1 MTVFEKIEAQ
11 QKKEP
16 YGSVAWCVA
25 EDLKAICEDP
35 DCAVIVAEDL
45 ESESMSIQA
54 CAKKNQENADRI
66 YEQNKGRCVRIPD
79 AEERRIIR
87 EFYGLPTETASAY
100 KAIPEEQKTGA
111 APDLFGFF

>member
-11 QKKEP
+11 QKKVP

-25 EDLKAICEDP
+25 EDLKVICEDP
-35 DCAVIVAEDL
+35 DCAAIVAEDL
-45 ESESMSIQA
+45 ESESMSIQE

-66 YEQNKGRCVRIPD
+66 RKENKGNCIRVPD

-87 EFYGLPTETASAY
+87 EFYGLPAEGA
-100 KAIPEEQKTGA
+100 KAQKPAEEKPRGTTF
-111 APDLFGFF
+111 DLVSFD